1 MNILFLGGDKRYE
14 YIMSDLDKKH
24 SIYQIG
30 FGNKYTAVELN
41 TLNLSNFDIVL
52 FPISGMN
59 DNMEIKSL
67 NETIQIPTS
76 AFTNITT
83 NTKFFTGL
91 KTKKLLELIPENQI
105 ISFLDYPKVEE
116 VNNVLTIDG
125 TIDDIK
131 NKKKDIICILGYRK
145 TWKRTIFKIKKV

>member
-30 FGNKYTAVELN
+30 FSNKYMAVELN

-52 FPISGMN
+52 FPISGIN

-76 AFTNITT
+76 AFTNITA
-83 NTKFFTGL
+83 NTKF
-91 KTKKLLELIPENQI
+91 
-105 ISFLDYPKVEE
+105 EE
-116 VNNVLTIDG
+116 VNNLLTIDG

-131 NKKKDIICILGYRK
+131 NKKKDIVCILGYRK